1 MTETDEKPSRA
12 WIRCL
17 VAIGLLP
24 LSVLLGKLGLDGA
37 FAAGPEAMLG
47 PSFWLAILLL
57 SPAVALT
64 GLIWIVVLIRR
75 SNSGAERSKPQSSEV
90 R

>member
-1 MTETDEKPSRA
+1 MSETAEKQSRA
-12 WIRCL
+12 WIWCL

-24 LSVLLGKLGLDGA
+24 LSFLVGKLGLDGA
-37 FAAGPEAMLG
+37 FAPGPEAMLG
-47 PSFWLAILLL
+47 PPFWLAILLL

-75 SNSGAERSKPQSSEV
+75 SNPGTERSKPQSNEV